1 MSYSAFQ
8 SHVKA
13 LIAKAGGKIKVRFY
27 NDEEKGIYTAVCS
40 DNCRIIGSSS
50 CLRVK
55 VTWGSGH
62 AAFAQI

>member
-13 LIAKAGGKIKVRFY
+13 LIAKAGGNIKVRFS
-27 NDEEKGIYTAVCS
+27 NDEEKGIYTADFS
-40 DNCRIIGSSS
+40 DDCQIIGSAS

-55 VTWGSGH
+55 VIWGSGH
-62 AAFAQI
+62 AAFARI

>member
-13 LIAKAGGKIKVRFY
+13 LVTKAGGNIRVRFS
-27 NDEEKGIYTAVCS
+27 NDEENGTYTAVCS
-40 DNCRIIGSSS
+40 DGCQIIGSAS

-55 VTWGSGH
+55 VIWGSGH
-62 AAFAQI
+62 AAFAHI